1 MKQAPSDVHH
11 HRYLCLRIPI
21 YIDGDGYFFNL
32 FLIQITGGEFKNNKA
47 DYGGFFYA
55 KGHGNIS
62 CAGAS
67 ITNNEAME
75 GGAFFAV
82 NVDMMNLTCEIAN
95 NTAVAGPAM

>member
-1 MKQAPSDVHH
+1 MVFITIAIYVYVS
-11 HRYLCLRIPI
+11 PI
-21 YIDGDGYFFNL
+21 YYIDGDGYFYIS
-32 FLIQITGGEFKNNKA
+32 FLNQITGGVFENNEA
-47 DYGGFFYA
+47 DYGGFFWA
-55 KGHGNIS
+55 KGDGEIS

-82 NVDMMNLTCEIAN
+82 NVKMMKLACEIAN